1 MRYEKKI
8 NVFRAFPVGYMK
20 HNTNDNLMLITI
32 LPSPLFILAF
42 QNQTS
47 LCKKPY
53 FIWKF
58 VIKYRPT
65 NRSLWKINDIILA
78 MH

>member
-1 MRYEKKI
+1 MWYERNI
-8 NVFRAFPVGYMK
+8 NVFRARPLAYVK

-32 LPSPLFILAF
+32 FPSPLFIPTF
-42 QNQTS
+42 QNQTN

-53 FIWKF
+53 FVWKF
-58 VIKYRPT
+58 AKKYRPT
-65 NRSLWKINDIILA
+65 NRSLWKINDIMLA